1 MYTPSQYLSLDES
14 LLLWKGRLSW
24 RQCIRTK
31 AARLGIKSFERCEA
45 ETGYLL
51 QYRLY
56 TGKNTAMYPGP
67 LHGFNDKTAKV
78 VLQLMEGYLD
88 TGHVL
93 VMDNWYNQLL
103 LTRYLKSRCT
113 DVLGTISRRR
123 KGIPHAIKDL
133 NPKQLERGVSVGRHC
148 GDIAL
153 VAWKD
158 VKLVT
163 VLSTYH
169 QHEMVPGRRAG
180 QAVLKPTVVQE
191 YNRYMGG
198 VDLKDQK
205 LSMFLLER
213 KRNRKWYMKVFKRLL
228 NTSLLNAF
236 IIYLRNP
243 IYRMYSH
250 RQFRLKVAE
259 GLLSRYPRVSRCHP
273 EYRINCNGLFFVW
286 NRGITSLFIR
296 KLIRGREFKKNRKQ
310 LRCVRCTALKKRVV
324 VTVMC
329 KLCQVPL
336 CLGKCWEDYHTVE
349 NL

>member
-1 MYTPSQYLSLDES
+1 
-14 LLLWKGRLSW
+14 
-24 RQCIRTK
+24 
-31 AARLGIKSFERCEA
+31 
-45 ETGYLL
+45 
-51 QYRLY
+51 
-56 TGKNTAMYPGP
+56 
-67 LHGFNDKTAKV
+67 
-78 VLQLMEGYLD
+78 
-88 TGHVL
+88 
-93 VMDNWYNQLL
+93 MDNWYNQLL

-243 IYRMYSH
+243 MYRMYSH

-259 GLLSRYPRVSRCHP
+259 GLLSRYPRVSSVPPRVP
-273 EYRINCNGLFFVW
+273 NQLQRLVLRLELRW
-286 NRGITSLFIR
+286 GITSLFIQ
-296 KLIRGREFKKNRKQ
+296 KLIRGREKRIASN
-310 LRCVRCTALKKRVV
+310 CVVFGAL
-324 VTVMC
+324 
-329 KLCQVPL
+329 L
-336 CLGKCWEDYHTVE
+336 
-349 NL
+349 